1 MNDRGTPERWR
12 HGQVEIRA
20 VELKAGH
27 ATEDVVADVNPTVFD
42 FLLARGHINERQLDA
57 AIWLASLRLA
67 AGLEPRQVSSYNP
80 LGAGCEMTDEQAEA
94 RARFNRAIKALG
106 SDAKPVLAA
115 LEGHCPLRAVAA
127 VQSGLTRLVRAMEKR
142 NI

>member
-1 MNDRGTPERWR
+1 MSDRGTPERWR
-12 HGQVEIRA
+12 HGQLEIRA

-27 ATEDVVADVNPTVFD
+27 ATEDVAADVNPTLFD
-42 FLLARGHINERQLDA
+42 FLLARGHINERQRDA

-80 LGAGCEMTDEQAEA
+80 LGTGGEMTDEQAEA

-106 SDAKPVLAA
+106 GDAKAILAA
-115 LEGHCPLRAVAA
+115 LDGHCPLRSVAA
-127 VQSGLTRLVRAMEKR
+127 VQSGLKRLIQAMDKR

>member
-12 HGQVEIRA
+12 HGQLEIRA

-27 ATEDVVADVNPTVFD
+27 ATEDVAADVIPTLFD
-42 FLLARGHINERQLDA
+42 FLLARGHINERQRDVG
-57 AIWLASLRLA
+57 IWLASLRLA

-80 LGAGCEMTDEQAEA
+80 LGTGGEMTDEQAEA
-94 RARFNRAIKALG
+94 RARFNRAVRALG
-106 SDAKPVLAA
+106 SDAKAVLAA
-115 LEGHCPLRAVAA
+115 LEGHLTALNIRL
-127 VQSGLTRLVRAMEKR
+127 VQSGLTRLVRAMDKR